1 MGSLEIIRRQCAI
14 YGTVIDGPYERGIDR
29 GLRIAIAILEAELE
43 GSPGAPEPAS
53 KEEQDLER
61 SSVSRRETRLFYHVA
76 AMKAHAESL
85 ILAAER
91 PHGKYD
97 DAKVEELIH
106 IAKQVASSFPPVPK
120 MTKLL
125 LDYQERYNKAIQRG
139 MDIQSTEVSP
149 MGISVVRP
157 GGEEQK
163 EVKVIE
169 KIKDS
174 LSSLRQEYD
183 SVAESF
189 VGSFQMM
196 FDEALFREASFAD
209 AMVAGF
215 KGMLERMISELLAR
229 AAIFA
234 ILSAVVPGFGSSA
247 MGQGGLGSFLAKA
260 LGFQHGG
267 SFKVGGS
274 GGPDSQMVAFRASPG
289 EQVTV
294 TPQNQISNQSVRN
307 VNVYIAGNMIGN
319 RRFVRDVVIP
329 EIDLAVARGL

>member
-106 IAKQVASSFPPVPK
+106 IAKQVASSVPPVK

-125 LDYQERYNKAIQRG
+125 LSAAMNVLD
-139 MDIQSTEVSP
+139 
-149 MGISVVRP
+149 
-157 GGEEQK
+157 
-163 EVKVIE
+163 KVP
-169 KIKDS
+169 
-174 LSSLRQEYD
+174 
-183 SVAESF
+183 
-189 VGSFQMM
+189 
-196 FDEALFREASFAD
+196 RETMEDPTNA
-209 AMVAGF
+209 
-215 KGMLERMISELLAR
+215 
-229 AAIFA
+229 
-234 ILSAVVPGFGSSA
+234 
-247 MGQGGLGSFLAKA
+247 
-260 LGFQHGG
+260 
-267 SFKVGGS
+267 
-274 GGPDSQMVAFRASPG
+274 
-289 EQVTV
+289 
-294 TPQNQISNQSVRN
+294 
-307 VNVYIAGNMIGN
+307 
-319 RRFVRDVVIP
+319 
-329 EIDLAVARGL
+329 